1 MEKLL
6 EKIKQLW
13 PEFDETT
20 FSIVSEGDK
29 KPVITTT
36 GNVTTFFL
44 FRRVENED
52 KKVIFKN
59 LYNSLTTLIFPQNFQ
74 IDEILTKDLK
84 LREYGQLNHVFKFND
99 EKIKS
104 IIITDEVD
112 KYEVLTAQHTI
123 KINPKSIVEIIE
135 QFDEIYKGSKE
146 YSSKYITYK
155 ANEYQRNYFGIEKD
169 KKTTTVKGEFKFIVD
184 RFNLPIK
191 NTKADFNK
199 YLDITDTNALQE
211 LCLKLIQK
219 EVFGADFLT
228 VLNDYFIKVKLE
240 EVIKLGREISSL
252 KSESLKTN
260 IATQVISKVETDR
273 RKIKQLEN
281 VWQKY
286 FEKYLSF
293 LIFSYQSIYPKIELK
308 VEAEKK
314 YPDFIGI
321 NHFGGVDIIEIKT
334 HLKNV
339 LTKDS
344 SHGNYAFSSEMSKA
358 IIQTINYMD
367 ALTQEKFSS
376 KEKNTVNDI
385 KSKIL
390 EGNLYRPRGI
400 IVISTYDNLVK
411 GVKQTQPEFK
421 KVERDFTKLRHGLHN
436 IQVLTFDELLNMAER
451 YKDNIV
457 Q

>member
-1 MEKLL
+1 MENLL

-13 PEFDETT
+13 PEFDNTT
-20 FSIVSEGDK
+20 YSVESEGDK
-29 KPVITTT
+29 KPVII
-36 GNVTTFFL
+36 VTEGVITLFL
-44 FRRVENED
+44 FLRIENEN
-52 KKVIFKN
+52 KTFIYRN
-59 LYNSLTTLIFPQNFQ
+59 LYDSLETIVFPQKFQ
-74 IDEILTKDLK
+74 INTILTKDLR
-84 LREYGQLNHVFKFND
+84 LREYGQLNNVFKFKNN
-99 EKIKS
+99 KIKS
-104 IIITDEVD
+104 ITITDEVD
-112 KYEVLTAQHTI
+112 RYEIVTAQQTI
-123 KINPKSIVEIIE
+123 KINPESIIEIIGK
-135 QFDEIYKGSKE
+135 FDDIYKNSKE
-146 YSSKYITYK
+146 YSSKYVTYK
-155 ANEYQRNYFGIEKD
+155 TNEYQKNYFGIEKD

-184 RFNLPIK
+184 RFNLPTK
-191 NTKADFNK
+191 NSKADFNK
-199 YLDITDTNALQE
+199 YLDNGDTFALQE

-219 EVFGADFLT
+219 EVFEADFLT
-228 VLNDYFIKVKLE
+228 MLNDYFIKVKLE

-252 KSESLKTN
+252 KSASLKTN
-260 IATQVISKVETDR
+260 IATQVISKIETDK

-376 KEKNTVNDI
+376 KVKNTVNDI